1 MLVHFSE
8 KYGILYIDNWIW
20 KKMSTEMSFNELSDL
35 WKRSLEIYIST
46 LPTDEAKQEADRY
59 FNLITK
65 FSMEDNTFNILT
77 SNSYAAEYLNSHFSD
92 KIANCVVLAGGPK
105 GCKIVFLCDPSAQQ
119 RIITPKYS
127 EPQIPQRTSNTE
139 RENNNSPLISRLP
152 LDPNYTFQEFVEGPS
167 NSWAFA
173 SAKGVAAHPGERGL
187 NPLFIHGGTGLGKTH
202 LMQAIGNEILHSNPR
217 LSVCYLT
224 AEKFLNDYVN
234 AIINNEGEKLR
245 QRYRYFDVLLID
257 DIQFLQ
263 RGKQC
268 QEEFFNTFNSLTTQ
282 HKQIVMTSDV
292 SPKNLSEL
300 DARLISRFMGGMV
313 QEIEAPGYETRLAI
327 LKKKAENKQPRVP
340 DKVLEFLASKINSH
354 VRAIEGALSKV
365 CVIMQMNPSIVFTS
379 ESLSVLLKD
388 FIEKEQNIKRLTVRE
403 IQESV
408 AKKFGITLAQMVSK
422 DRSATYVTPR
432 QLAMYI
438 SRKYSSNT
446 LIEISNEFNKKHAT
460 VVYNVKTMTKRLE
473 TEPALKATLEEILAE
488 FGCKSEEN

>member
-1 MLVHFSE
+1 
-8 KYGILYIDNWIW
+8 
-20 KKMSTEMSFNELSDL
+20 MSTEMNFNELSDL

-46 LPTDEAKQEADRY
+46 LPTEGEKQDAERY
-59 FNLITK
+59 FKMITK
-65 FSMEDNTFNILT
+65 FSVENNTFNILT
-77 SNSYAAEYLNSHFSD
+77 NNSYAAEYLNNHFSD

-105 GCKIVFLCDPSAQQ
+105 DCKIIFLFDPAAQQ
-119 RIITPKYS
+119 SIRMPKYPEAQVAS
-127 EPQIPQRTSNTE
+127 KTATSE
-139 RENNNSPLISRLP
+139 RENNPSLNSRLP
-152 LDPNYTFQEFVEGPS
+152 LDPSYTFQEFVEGPS

-173 SAKGVAAHPGERGL
+173 SAKGVAAHPGEKGL

-234 AIINNEGEKLR
+234 AIANNEGEKLR

-292 SPKNLSEL
+292 SPKNLSAL

-327 LKKKAENKQPRVP
+327 LKKKAENKHPQVP
-340 DKVLEFLASKINSH
+340 EKVLEFLAAKINSH
-354 VRAIEGALSKV
+354 VRAIEGALAKV
-365 CVIMQMNPSIVFTS
+365 CVIMQMNPSTVFTS
-379 ESLSVLLKD
+379 ESLSFLLKD
-388 FIEKEQNIKRLTVRE
+388 FIEKEQNMKRLTVRE

-432 QLAMYI
+432 QMAMYI

-460 VVYNVKTMTKRLE
+460 VVYNVKTMAKRLD

-488 FGCKSEEN
+488 FGCSSEERIEC